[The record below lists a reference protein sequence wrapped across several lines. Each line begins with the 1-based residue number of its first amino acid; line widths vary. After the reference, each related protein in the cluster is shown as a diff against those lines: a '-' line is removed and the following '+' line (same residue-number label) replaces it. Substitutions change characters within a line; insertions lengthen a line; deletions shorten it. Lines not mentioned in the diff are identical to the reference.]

1 MSLDFVAGWF
11 GGISTLLVC
20 HPMDTLKVRL
30 QGSRL
35 QGTTHSEEHYRNS
48 LDAAIKIW
56 RREGTSAFYKGIA
69 APMAGIG
76 IANGALFG
84 VYGQSTAY
92 LTSLRS
98 RQTDGEGSVGLA
110 GHLQNTTDLSVLD
123 NICCAT
129 LGGIAHTYVLTPFEV
144 VRIRLQT
151 EAMFRHRRYFGALH
165 CARVIYGQGGVRKLY
180 LGLGAALARD
190 VPGAVIYF
198 GCYGLLRQMLPQ
210 DDEASNVM
218 SILFAGGCA
227 GVAQW
232 LVVYPLDTIK
242 TRQQIAKEGVYI
254 DWLHV
259 ARDLYKKEG
268 VPAFYTGIAPALGR
282 AFIANACCFAGV
294 ELSLKVMNALMQQ

>member
-1 MSLDFVAGWF
+1 MLTDFVAGWV
-11 GGISTLLVC
+11 GGISTLLIC

-30 QGSRL
+30 QISRL
-35 QGTTHSEEHYRNS
+35 HGTCHREEYYRNS
-48 LDAAIKIW
+48 IEAAIKI
-56 RREGTSAFYKGIA
+56 RRKEGIAAFYRGIA

-76 IANGALFG
+76 IANAALFG
-84 VYGQSTAY
+84 VYGKATAY
-92 LTSLRS
+92 LTALRS
-98 RQTDGEGSVGLA
+98 QQASVEDPGLA
-110 GHLQNTTDLSVLD
+110 GHLQNTTELTVLD

-144 VRIRLQT
+144 IRIRLQT
-151 EAMFRHRRYFGALH
+151 ESMFRHRQYFGAIH
-165 CARVIYGQGGVRKLY
+165 CARKIYGQGGVRKLY

-190 VPGAVIYF
+190 IPGAVVYF
-198 GCYGLLRQMLPQ
+198 GSYGLLRQMLPQ
-210 DDEASNVM
+210 EDGASNVL

-232 LVVYPLDTIK
+232 WLIFPLDTIK
-242 TRQQIAKEGVYI
+242 TRMQTAKEGMYI

-268 VPAFYTGIAPALGR
+268 VPAFYSGIAPALSR

-294 ELSLKVMNALMQQ
+294 ELSLKFMAQLNQ